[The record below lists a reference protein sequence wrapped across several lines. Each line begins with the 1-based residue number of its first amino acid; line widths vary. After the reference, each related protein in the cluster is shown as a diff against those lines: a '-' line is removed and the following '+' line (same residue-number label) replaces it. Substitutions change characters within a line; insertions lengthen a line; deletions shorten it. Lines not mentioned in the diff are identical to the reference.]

1 MPLWSYVMTMLEK
14 LMQELEDGYSVEIS
28 HAVASK
34 LQDYMDENDYDPYE
48 YQYDVDGDLIS
59 LWKV

>member
-1 MPLWSYVMTMLEK
+1 MTMLEK

-28 HAVASK
+28 HALASK

-48 YQYDVDGDLIS
+48 YQYDVDGDLIC
-59 LWKV
+59 LWRI